1 MFADDCCI
9 YNSGNDL
16 PTTKHKFQNSVEDA
30 NLWYTNNNLPLNLDK
45 SYCMLSASEYMLR
58 RLSTDDKTI
67 DISVNGVKIKQVL
80 SVKHLGVILDNEL
93 KWTDNVQKMC
103 SKISKKLGLL
113 NRLRKFLDRDILRYL
128 YNSIIQADID
138 YAITV
143 WGFSS
148 KSNLALVSRLQHRAA
163 RIISGNMNYIDFR
176 GDDIMREVGIQD
188 VITRR
193 HYFLST
199 MMYKIVN
206 DIAPI
211 HLRNK
216 FTYTRDTHDVHTRAA
231 GSDTLQIPD
240 VHYEKFRSSLKYQGS
255 LLWNSL
261 PAGLKSASSVD
272 SFKSCYKKLYF
283 KSLAV

>member
-1 MFADDCCI
+1 
-9 YNSGNDL
+9 
-16 PTTKHKFQNSVEDA
+16 
-30 NLWYTNNNLPLNLDK
+30 
-45 SYCMLSASEYMLR
+45 MLR
-58 RLSTDDKTI
+58 RLSINDKKL
-67 DISVNGVKIKQVL
+67 DISINDIKVKQVFW
-80 SVKHLGVILDNEL
+80 VKQLGMILDNEL
-93 KWTDNVQKMC
+93 KWTDNVHKMC

-113 NRLRKFLDRDILRYL
+113 NRLRKFLDKDVLHYL

-188 VITRR
+188 VTTRR
-193 HYFLST
+193 HYFLAT

-206 DIAPI
+206 NLAPA
-211 HLRNK
+211 HLCNK
-216 FTYTRDTHDVHTRAA
+216 FTYTREAHDVNTRAA

-240 VHYEKFRSSLKYQGS
+240 VHSEKFRCSLKYQGS
-255 LLWNSL
+255 HLWNSL
-261 PAGLKSASSVD
+261 PTGLKSASSVD
-272 SFKSCYKKLYF
+272 SFKSNYKKLYF